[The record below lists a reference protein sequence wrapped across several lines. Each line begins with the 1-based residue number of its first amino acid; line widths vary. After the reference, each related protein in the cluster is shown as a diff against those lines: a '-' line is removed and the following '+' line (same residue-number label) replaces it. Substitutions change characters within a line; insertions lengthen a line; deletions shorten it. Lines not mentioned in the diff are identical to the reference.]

1 MSDDAPRRD
10 RSAIHANLRRVA
22 KTRFGFDAFR
32 PGQLPALEAVLEGRD
47 VLAVLP
53 TGAGKSA
60 IYQIAGAVMPGP
72 TVVVSP
78 LIALQR
84 DQAGRLRG
92 RKAGGSAVVNSE
104 VAASVQRD
112 AFEELGRERLEF
124 IFLAPEQLH
133 RKEVLSELRDAN
145 PSLFVVDE
153 AHCIS
158 EWGHDFRPEY
168 LRLGAAIDALGRP
181 RVLALTATATPRVRN
196 EIVERL
202 GMAAPALVVDD
213 MDRPNIRLGVRTAR
227 NAAHKQRLLVA
238 EVVSAR
244 APGIVYTAT
253 RRHAEETAAALADEG
268 IDASFYHAGMNRADR
283 ADTERRF
290 LSGVLDIIVATP
302 AFGMGVDKPDIRF
315 VFHFDVTASLEAYY
329 QEIGRAGRDGQPAEA
344 RLFYRPEDLHLHKFF
359 ASGKGLGGDH
369 LETVADAIREAGQ
382 ADPEAL
388 RESTALSA
396 ATIARAA
403 TELED
408 QGLIRRGGGDRL
420 KPAEGADFADAREQL
435 EAREEARR
443 RHLLERLDR
452 MRIYAEMRDCR
463 RRYLLEYFGQDAEDC
478 GRCDNCEAG
487 LPADSAERRERPF
500 PLNARIAHRK
510 LGHGMVTGYA
520 GPRITILFDEGGE
533 RTLDLEVALERG
545 LIGRL

>member
-1 MSDDAPRRD
+1 VSARTDRMPIDAD
-10 RSAIHANLRRVA
+10 LRRVA
-22 KTRFGFDAFR
+22 KSRFGYETFR
-32 PGQLPALEAVLEGRD
+32 SGQEPALEALLAGKD

-92 RKAGGSAVVNSE
+92 RKAGGSAIVNSQ

-112 AFEELGRERLEF
+112 ALDEIGRERVEF

-133 RKEVLSELRDAN
+133 RRDVLNDLRDAS

-168 LRLGAAIDALGRP
+168 LRLDAAIDALGRP
-181 RVLALTATATPRVRN
+181 RVLALTATATPQVRN

-202 GMAAPALVVDD
+202 GLVEPVIVVDD
-213 MDRPNIRLGVRTAR
+213 MDRPNIRLGVRPAR
-227 NAAHKQRLLVA
+227 DAAHKLRTLVA
-238 EVVSAR
+238 EVVSASP
-244 APGIVYTAT
+244 PGIVYTAT
-253 RRHAEETAAALADEG
+253 RRHAEEVAAALADEG
-268 IDASFYHAGMNRADR
+268 IDATFYHAGMNRSER
-283 ADTERRF
+283 EDTERRF
-290 LSGVLDIIVATP
+290 LSGGVGVIVATP
-302 AFGMGVDKPDIRF
+302 AFGMGIDKPDIRF

-329 QEIGRAGRDGQPAEA
+329 QEIGRGGRDGAPADA
-344 RLFYRPEDLHLHKFF
+344 VLFYRREDLHLHKFF
-359 ASGKGLGGDH
+359 ASGSGLSPDH
-369 LETVADAIREAGQ
+369 LESVADAIREAGD
-382 ADPEAL
+382 ADAEGL
-388 RESTALSA
+388 RGTTELSP

-408 QGLIRRGGGDRL
+408 QGLIDRTPGDDRL
-420 KPAEGADFADAREQL
+420 RPIEGADFGDAPEQL
-435 EAREEARR
+435 RARQEARR
-443 RHLLERLDR
+443 LKLLERLHR

-463 RRYLLEYFGQDAEDC
+463 RRYLLEHFGQESEDC

-487 LPADSAERRERPF
+487 LPADPVERSEHPF
-500 PLNARIAHRK
+500 PLNARVAHRA
-510 LGHGMVTGYA
+510 LGNGMVIGYA
-520 GPRITILFDEGGE
+520 GSKITILFDEGGE
-533 RTLDLEVALERG
+533 RTLDVRFTVERG
-545 LIGRL
+545 LIERL